1 MCIGG
6 EGKVDML
13 REKSRKRQKRGC
25 VKVGMISGIIIK
37 LKLRKRRL
45 KKSEVFGWLNDEFET
60 KHLGVA
66 IEMFNLKNA
75 TIWNYLKEECSLGY
89 IESET
94 RGLYEKV

>member
-1 MCIGG
+1 M
-6 EGKVDML
+6 
-13 REKSRKRQKRGC
+13 
-25 VKVGMISGIIIK
+25 GMISGIIIK

-60 KHLGVA
+60 KHLGVV

-89 IESET
+89 IESGDE
-94 RGLYEKV
+94 GFI